1 MVAVVAGMVAVVA
14 KMLVKKVMVAG
25 IVVLVRHFN
34 TKNKTNTVPRCQRHN
49 RLAEQQCASRKELH
63 RHQKCNT
70 CKKNI
75 YSVGVQ

>member
-34 TKNKTNTVPRCQRHN
+34 AKQNKH
-49 RLAEQQCASRKELH
+49 CAALPEAKPARRAAMCIQEGATQIPK
-63 RHQKCNT
+63 
-70 CKKNI
+70 
-75 YSVGVQ
+75 VQYL